1 MGNVLLPTSFTKQ
14 KLSQITKRWLYYGT
28 SESEFKYRYNNHT
41 KSFRHLNYKNDSELS
56 TAVWK
61 LKDDNIDFIIKWSIA
76 KIASP
81 YRCGSKRC
89 DHCLSEK
96 VCIIRS
102 DSKELLNKRNE
113 LISKCRHGNK

>member
-1 MGNVLLPTSFTKQ
+1 M
-14 KLSQITKRWLYYGT
+14 IYYGT
-28 SESEFKYRYNNHT
+28 SESKFKYRYNNHT

-56 TAVWK
+56 KAVWK

-76 KIASP
+76 KRASP

-89 DHCLSEK
+89 DLCLSEK

-113 LISKCRHGNK
+113 LISKCRHRNKYVIGNVK